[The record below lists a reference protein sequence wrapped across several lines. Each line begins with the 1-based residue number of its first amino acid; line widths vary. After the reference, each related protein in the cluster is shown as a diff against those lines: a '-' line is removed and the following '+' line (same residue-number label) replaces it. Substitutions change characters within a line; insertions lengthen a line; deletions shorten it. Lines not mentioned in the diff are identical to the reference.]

1 MSTTTDAMRIR
12 ERSGR
17 RARARR
23 RARDFVDERAVDVGC
38 GDARDDESDDEDED
52 EECVVIGLG
61 IGIGVSTSSDR
72 DDDDDDDDR
81 AFRERTTRDGDG
93 GAIGGVDVYRCV

>member
-1 MSTTTDAMRIR
+1 MREWR
-12 ERSGR
+12 GR

-52 EECVVIGLG
+52 EECVIIGIIIGVI
-61 IGIGVSTSSDR
+61 IGVSTSSDR
-72 DDDDDDDDR
+72 DDDDDDDDDR